1 MKNKS
6 LYFLLFL
13 LLGTA
18 GAFLFAPEAR
28 AEISDSSGTGR
39 SALTIVPL
47 DEDVPRIYEIND
59 LYFGTHQDTETNKK
73 HQAENDLTIRIL
85 DARKNPTDWELQLQ
99 IESFK
104 EDGSKL
110 KAATLNLG
118 KGTFETVSPDAAA
131 GLAGQEYQT
140 DFDTG
145 EYKTVI
151 TSAGQKNRGWVVY
164 HIPKENISLAYGK
177 GNPVGNYQTTSH
189 WRLINANLT

>member
-1 MKNKS
+1 MKNNF

-13 LLGTA
+13 TLGTA
-18 GAFLFAPEAR
+18 GTFLFAPEVKADI
-28 AEISDSSGTGR
+28 ADSGTGR

-59 LYFGTHQDTETNKK
+59 LYFGTHQDTETNRK

-104 EDGSKL
+104 EEDGEKL
-110 KAATLNLG
+110 KEAVLNLG
-118 KGTFETVSPDAAA
+118 KGTFETASTDAAT
-131 GLAGQEYQT
+131 GLTGKTYQE

-145 EYKTVI
+145 EYATVI
-151 TSAGQKNRGWVVY
+151 TSTGQKNRGWVVY
-164 HIPKENISLAYGK
+164 HIPKEKISLAYGK